1 MHLLRVLS
9 WRYWQHHFGTLL
21 LTILGV
27 TLGAAVFVAIQVA
40 NHSVLASFK
49 DSLDATSGRANL
61 QINGGTNG
69 LPDSLF
75 LKVKMQQWQN
85 PRIEATL
92 PVLADSLYSPTLK
105 NTLYV
110 QGIDFF
116 SALDFIRPE
125 DENNI
130 SSASPN
136 QFSLT
141 KSTFALLTEPNTIA
155 ISSDVAK
162 RANLKIGNIIKFIV
176 GADIVSMHVAEIL
189 NTNQA
194 KRAYGGDFAVVDIAT
209 AQEILQEK
217 GKLSRIDL
225 MVEEDAI
232 PSIISELQK
241 IVPPDAVVQRPAQR
255 SQQIAG
261 MLAAF
266 QLNLTALSCVALF
279 VGLFLVNNAIA
290 SAVVRRRHEV
300 AILRTIGA
308 SRGQLMTLFQSEAAV
323 MGFVGSCLGLL
334 LGIWLAH
341 LALSAV
347 SKTVSSLYVEVHARQ
362 LKIPLWLYFAV
373 PLGGTL
379 MAWGASWFFAREA
392 NSVSPRMAFSNSSL
406 HQNTQNNSLPFAG
419 IGILLLC
426 VGGLL
431 CRPRISHISPLIG
444 FVAAFFTLSG
454 FAFLCPL
461 MTLFCSLTA
470 QKISGLFGNPAPR
483 LASMNLRLTLHRTS
497 LVVAALAVA
506 LSLVV
511 GLEVMVYS
519 FRHSVAVWVD
529 QSLTGDLY
537 ISTARGFSGDP
548 GPGLPPEVLR
558 KIQQQPGI
566 EALDT
571 LRGSHIHL
579 QNQPVF
585 IAARSLD
592 AVFVGRSKVPFKST
606 FKGTQTALQNYRDGK
621 VLFISERFS
630 NLLKKNAG
638 ETLQLPT
645 PQGEKYF
652 FIAAVFYDYTPDAA
666 VLYMPQSLYKKYWP
680 PQNPRAVA
688 LFLKNP
694 KQTNAFKDRLQ
705 KYFSSRYQLDFVSH
719 RELRK
724 SVFKTFDDTFAVTY
738 ALEAIALIVA
748 ALGTLQT
755 MLALVLERDLE
766 IAILR
771 TIGASKK
778 QVSLLLFVELTL
790 LALVAWIMAIATGL
804 MLAWQLI
811 YVINQQFF
819 GWTIFWS
826 FPWSLPPRTLIL
838 MLIVSWIAGILPWRV
853 LTKRQLADAL
863 ASE

>member
-21 LTILGV
+21 LTVLGV

-61 QINGGTNG
+61 QINGGSNG

-75 LKVKMQQWQN
+75 LKVKKQQWQN
-85 PRIEATL
+85 TSIEAAL
-92 PVLADSLYSPTLK
+92 PVLADSLYSPTLQ

-116 SALDFIRPE
+116 SAFDFIEPE
-125 DENNI
+125 DEESNY
-130 SSASPN
+130 SSSPN
-136 QFSLT
+136 KFSLT
-141 KSTFALLTEPNTIA
+141 KSTFRLLTEPNTIA
-155 ISSDVAK
+155 LGSDVAK
-162 RANLKIGNIIKFIV
+162 RANLKIGSVIKFNV
-176 GADIVSMHVAEIL
+176 GVDLVSLHVAEIL
-189 NTNQA
+189 NTSQA
-194 KRAYGGDFAVVDIAT
+194 KRAYGGDFAIVDIAT
-209 AQEILQEK
+209 AQEMLQKK

-225 MVEEDAI
+225 MVQDDAI
-232 PSIISELQK
+232 PAVISQLQK
-241 IVPPDAVVQRPAQR
+241 IAPPDAVVERPAQR

-300 AILRTIGA
+300 AVLRTIGA

-323 MGFVGSCLGLL
+323 MGLVGSILGLL

-347 SKTVSSLYVEVHARQ
+347 SRTVSSLYVDVHARQ
-362 LKIPLWLYFAV
+362 LEVPLWLYIAV

-379 MAWGASWFFAREA
+379 MAWGASWFSAREA
-392 NSVSPRMAFSNSSL
+392 NSVTPRMAFSNSSL
-406 HQNTQNNSLPFAG
+406 HQNTQNNAWPFAG
-419 IGILLLC
+419 VGLLLLC
-426 VGGLL
+426 VGGIL
-431 CRPRISHISPLIG
+431 CWPRISHISPLIG

-461 MTLFCSLTA
+461 ATLLCSLIA

-548 GPGLPPEVLR
+548 GPGLPPHVLR
-558 KIQQQPGI
+558 KIQEQPGI

-571 LRGSHIHL
+571 LRGTHLHL

-592 AVFVGRSKVPFKST
+592 AVFAGRSEVPFKST
-606 FKGTQTALQNYRDGK
+606 FRGTQTALQNFKSGK
-621 VLFISERFS
+621 VIFVSERFS

-638 ETLQLPT
+638 DTLQLPT
-645 PQGEKYF
+645 PQGEKQF
-652 FIAAVFYDYTPDAA
+652 FIAAVFYDYTPNAA
-666 VLYMPQSLYKKYWP
+666 PVYMPLALYKKYWP

-688 LFLKNP
+688 VFLKHP
-694 KQTNAFKDRLQ
+694 EQTNAFKDRLQ

-766 IAILR
+766 VAILR

-838 MLIVSWIAGILPWRV
+838 MIIVSWIAGILPWRV
-853 LTKRQLADAL
+853 LTKRQLADVL
-863 ASE
+863 ANE

>member
-1 MHLLRVLS
+1 MHLLHVLS

-21 LTILGV
+21 LTVLGV
-27 TLGAAVFVAIQVA
+27 ALGAAVFVAIQVA

-61 QINGGTNG
+61 QVNGGTNG

-75 LKVKMQQWQN
+75 LNIKKQQWQDS
-85 PRIEATL
+85 RIQAAL
-92 PVLADSLYSPTLK
+92 PVLADSLYSPTLQ

-116 SALDFIRPE
+116 SAFDFIKGE
-125 DENNI
+125 DATN
-130 SSASPN
+130 SPASPN
-136 QFSLT
+136 QFSPT
-141 KSTFALLTEPNTIA
+141 ESTFALLTEPNTIA
-155 ISSDVAK
+155 ISSEVAK
-162 RANLKIGNIIKFIV
+162 RAHLKVGSIIKFNV
-176 GADIVSMHVAEIL
+176 GTDIVSMRVVDIW
-189 NTNQA
+189 NTSQA
-194 KRAYGGDFAVVDIAT
+194 KRAYGGDFAAVDIAT
-209 AQEILQEK
+209 AQEILQKK

-225 MVEEDAI
+225 IVQEDAI
-232 PSIISELQK
+232 PSIISKLQK
-241 IVPPDAVVQRPAQR
+241 IVPPDATVERPAQR
-255 SQQIAG
+255 SQQIAD

-300 AILRTIGA
+300 AVLRTIGA
-308 SRGQLMTLFQSEAAV
+308 SRRQLMILFQSEAAV
-323 MGFVGSCLGLL
+323 MGFVGSVLGLL
-334 LGIWLAH
+334 LGIWLAQ

-347 SKTVSSLYVEVHARQ
+347 STTVSSLYVEVRARQ
-362 LKIPLWLYFAV
+362 LEIPLWLYIAV

-379 MAWGASWFFAREA
+379 MAWAASWFSAREA

-406 HQNTQNNSLPFAG
+406 HQNTQNNMWQFAG
-419 IGILLLC
+419 IGMFLLSIGGVLC
-426 VGGLL
+426 W
-431 CRPRISHISPLIG
+431 PRISNTSPLIG

-461 MTLFCSLTA
+461 VTLFCSLIA
-470 QKISGLFGNPAPR
+470 QKISALFGNPAPR

-506 LSLVV
+506 LSLVI

-519 FRHSVAVWVD
+519 FRHSVTVWVD

-537 ISTARGFSGDP
+537 ISTARGFSGYP
-548 GPGLPPEVLR
+548 GPGLPPEVVR
-558 KIQQQPGI
+558 KIQQQPEI

-571 LRGSHIHL
+571 LRGSQIHL

-585 IAARSLD
+585 IAGRTLN
-592 AVFVGRSKVPFKST
+592 AVFAGRNEVPFKST
-606 FKGTQTALQNYRDGK
+606 FQGGEAALRNYKDGK
-621 VLFISERFS
+621 VIFVSERFS
-630 NLLKKNAG
+630 NLLEKDAG
-638 ETLQLPT
+638 DTVELPT
-645 PQGEKYF
+645 PQGKKYF

-666 VLYMPQSLYKKYWP
+666 ALYMPLTLYKEYWP
-680 PQNPRAVA
+680 PQNPRAMA
-688 LFLKNP
+688 LFLQHP
-694 KQTNAFKDRLQ
+694 EQTNLLKDRLQ
-705 KYFSSRYQLDFVSH
+705 KYFSPRYQLDYVSH
-719 RELRK
+719 RELRE
-724 SVFKTFDDTFAVTY
+724 SVFTTFDNTFAVTY

-766 IAILR
+766 VAILR
-771 TIGASKK
+771 TIGASKR
-778 QVSLLLFVELTL
+778 QVSLLLFMELTL
-790 LALVAWIMAIATGL
+790 LALVAWIVAIATGL

-826 FPWSLPPRTLIL
+826 FPWSLPPRTLLL
-838 MLIVSWIAGILPWRV
+838 MIIVSWIAGILPWRV

>member
-1 MHLLRVLS
+1 
-9 WRYWQHHFGTLL
+9 
-21 LTILGV
+21 
-27 TLGAAVFVAIQVA
+27 
-40 NHSVLASFK
+40 
-49 DSLDATSGRANL
+49 
-61 QINGGTNG
+61 
-69 LPDSLF
+69 
-75 LKVKMQQWQN
+75 
-85 PRIEATL
+85 
-92 PVLADSLYSPTLK
+92 
-105 NTLYV
+105 
-110 QGIDFF
+110 
-116 SALDFIRPE
+116 
-125 DENNI
+125 
-130 SSASPN
+130 
-136 QFSLT
+136 
-141 KSTFALLTEPNTIA
+141 
-155 ISSDVAK
+155 
-162 RANLKIGNIIKFIV
+162 
-176 GADIVSMHVAEIL
+176 
-189 NTNQA
+189 
-194 KRAYGGDFAVVDIAT
+194 
-209 AQEILQEK
+209 
-217 GKLSRIDL
+217 
-225 MVEEDAI
+225 
-232 PSIISELQK
+232 
-241 IVPPDAVVQRPAQR
+241 
-255 SQQIAG
+255 
-261 MLAAF
+261 
-266 QLNLTALSCVALF
+266 
-279 VGLFLVNNAIA
+279 
-290 SAVVRRRHEV
+290 
-300 AILRTIGA
+300 
-308 SRGQLMTLFQSEAAV
+308 
-323 MGFVGSCLGLL
+323 
-334 LGIWLAH
+334 
-341 LALSAV
+341 
-347 SKTVSSLYVEVHARQ
+347 
-362 LKIPLWLYFAV
+362 
-373 PLGGTL
+373 
-379 MAWGASWFFAREA
+379 
-392 NSVSPRMAFSNSSL
+392 
-406 HQNTQNNSLPFAG
+406 
-419 IGILLLC
+419 
-426 VGGLL
+426 
-431 CRPRISHISPLIG
+431 
-444 FVAAFFTLSG
+444 
-454 FAFLCPL
+454 
-461 MTLFCSLTA
+461 
-470 QKISGLFGNPAPR
+470 
-483 LASMNLRLTLHRTS
+483 MNLRLTLHRTS

-519 FRHSVAVWVD
+519 FRHSEAVWVD

-585 IAARSLD
+585 IAARSLN
-592 AVFVGRSKVPFKST
+592 AVFAGRNEVPFKST
-606 FKGTQTALQNYRDGK
+606 FRGTQTALQNYRDGK

-666 VLYMPQSLYKKYWP
+666 VLYMPQSLYNKYWP

-838 MLIVSWIAGILPWRV
+838 MLIVSWIAGILPWHV